1 MSRKMTGRQRAFLK
15 AVVEEGKSL
24 TQAAEETYNCKTHQ
38 SAKTM
43 GSIVMKALEKKGV
56 AEKAYEKHGLSED
69 LIFSALAEDIKK
81 KKQNRKG
88 ELELGA
94 KLLGMLTDKKET
106 KVSGSLQFDSLLGEI
121 NDDDAEGTDSES
133 L

>member
-1 MSRKMTGRQRAFLK
+1 MRKMTGRQRAFLHSV
-15 AVVEEGKSL
+15 VVEGKTQ
-24 TQAAEETYNCKTHQ
+24 TQAAEEHYNCKDHQ

-56 AEKAYEKHGLSED
+56 AEKAWEKHGLSED

-81 KKQNRKG
+81 KPKNRKG

-94 KLLGMLTDKKET
+94 KLLGMLTDKKAVEHT
-106 KVSGSLQFDSLLGEI
+106 GKLQFEDLLGGI
-121 NDDDAEGTDSES
+121 DDGEGTSGEN